1 MQYLIYVFEK
11 QAALKLNILASSY
24 NRKHFCRTCIL
35 RRPFPYWL
43 WEWDKGYIRIISW
56 LEQGCC
62 ICEQLQ
68 HRQIFAGTNL

>member
-43 WEWDKGYIRIISW
+43 WVR
-56 LEQGCC
+56 
-62 ICEQLQ
+62 
-68 HRQIFAGTNL
+68 